1 MSAYR
6 YDLHLHS
13 CLSPCADDDMTPY
26 NIAGM
31 AMLLGLQ
38 LLALTDHN
46 SAKNCPAFFS
56 ACREYGLVPVPGM
69 ELCTAEEI
77 HLICLFPSLADAM
90 AFDAEVETTLSPIK
104 NRPEVFGRQ
113 WILREGDT
121 VIGEYDKLLIAAS
134 ALPLSEAA
142 ALCEAYNGACFPA
155 HIDRMSNGI
164 LGVLGVLPESP
175 RFTTLELS
183 LAADEK
189 VYAGRPDCAGRR
201 FLHSSDAH
209 RLDAISEGAHTLRI
223 ADTPYSGDRVR
234 RGLIELLRKGK
245 L

>member
-113 WILREGDT
+113 WILGEGDT

-142 ALCEAYNGACFPA
+142 ALCEAYNGA
-155 HIDRMSNGI
+155 
-164 LGVLGVLPESP
+164 
-175 RFTTLELS
+175 
-183 LAADEK
+183 
-189 VYAGRPDCAGRR
+189 
-201 FLHSSDAH
+201 
-209 RLDAISEGAHTLRI
+209 
-223 ADTPYSGDRVR
+223 
-234 RGLIELLRKGK
+234 
-245 L
+245 